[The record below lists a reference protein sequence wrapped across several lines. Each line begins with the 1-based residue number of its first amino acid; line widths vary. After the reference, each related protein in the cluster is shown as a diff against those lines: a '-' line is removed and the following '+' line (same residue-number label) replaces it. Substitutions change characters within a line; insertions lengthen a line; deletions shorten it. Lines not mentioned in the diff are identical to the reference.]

1 MFLTRMG
8 FGSRVV
14 ITGDVT
20 QVDLPSGRLS
30 GLRAVQE
37 ILKGVEGIDF
47 VSLTR
52 NDVVRHEIVQ
62 KIVQAYEEFEEKQ

>member
-1 MFLTRMG
+1 
-8 FGSRVV
+8 
-14 ITGDVT
+14 VT

-30 GLRAVQE
+30 GLRSVQE